1 MPFICQRRTDIP
13 DGVLQ
18 VLDLRPNTS
27 QRNLIYEPPGQTKY
41 VNRCASDAV
50 ATSGAGPITTVAEYK
65 GLAAYLIDRVEN
77 SGAGGDP
84 ALTAAEA
91 NSIAAAI
98 QARCDAGSTLEL
110 ADINTLIN
118 APAGVSGSDLDGTLG
133 NSTGTVADILRILA
147 GGEYVVP
154 AGTQVEDGANA
165 FDATVS
171 GAFTSGQYRETYSTG
186 SLAISFGEGA
196 LSELTAGTFE
206 YLGTAGAALVVYAD
220 DGTLYV

>member
-41 VNRCASDAV
+41 VNRAV
-50 ATSGAGPITTVAEYK
+50 TDTVVTSGAGPIVTVAAYE

-77 SGAGGDP
+77 TGGGGSP

-98 QARCDAGSTLEL
+98 QARCDAGQTLQL

-133 NSTGTVADILRILA
+133 NSTGSVADILRILA
-147 GGEYVVP
+147 GAEYVVP
-154 AGTQVEDGANA
+154 AGSQVETGANA
-165 FDATVS
+165 FDATVR
-171 GAFTSGQYRETYSTG
+171 GAFTAGQYRETYQTG
-186 SLAISFGEGA
+186 ALEISIGEGH
-196 LSELTAGTFE
+196 LSELIDSGWE
-206 YLGTAGAALVVYAD
+206 YLGTAGAALVVYDD
-220 DGTLYV
+220 DGTIKS

>member
-1 MPFICQRRTDIP
+1 MPFIAQRRTDIP

-41 VNRCASDAV
+41 VNRAVTDTV
-50 ATSGAGPITTVAEYK
+50 ATTGAGPITTSAEYK

-84 ALTAAEA
+84 ALTADEA
-91 NSIAAAI
+91 NDIAAAL
-98 QARCDAGSTLEL
+98 QLRVDNGQSLEL
-110 ADINTLIN
+110 SDINAAIN
-118 APAGVSGSDLDGTLG
+118 TPAGVSGSDLDGQLG
-133 NSTGTVADILRILA
+133 NSTGTVEDVLRILA

-154 AGTQVEDGANA
+154 AGTQVETAGNA
-165 FDATVS
+165 FDATIA
-171 GAFTSGQYRETYSTG
+171 GAFTTGQYRETYSTG

-196 LSELTAGTFE
+196 LSELTAATFE
-206 YLGTAGAALVVYAD
+206 YLGTAGAAVVVYND
-220 DGTLYV
+220 DGTLYT